1 MINKLFKDKKKR
13 YRNLVLILLPFVI
26 LMGIFGF
33 AAFKSAKGISN
44 NVGGEVAFSNS
55 IDTMDYHLRA
65 NATDYQK
72 ELFKEL
78 DQAVKDKDKEKI
90 AECVAKNYIADF
102 YTWTN
107 KSGSYD
113 VGGMYYVYS
122 PNKGNIVAQARSQF
136 YKYLSTYIKEYGSEN
151 LLEVIEVTAEG
162 GKSNNSYTL
171 NDKSY
176 DMYYYVCD
184 FKYNDSTKLNLSDF
198 DTHLY
203 ISVIENEDGR
213 FEIVQCYG
221 DH

>member
-13 YRNLVLILLPFVI
+13 YLNLILILLPFVI

-33 AAFKSAKGISN
+33 AVFKSAKGISN

-78 DQAVKDKDKEKI
+78 DQAVKDGDKEKI

-122 PNKGNIVAQARSQF
+122 PSKVNIIVQARDQF

-151 LLEVIEVTAEG
+151 LLEVIEVSAEG
-162 GKSNNSYTL
+162 GKSDSTYSV
-171 NDKSY
+171 NDKTY
-176 DMYYYVCD
+176 EMYYFECN
-184 FKYNDSTKLNLSDF
+184 FKYNENTKLNLNDF
-198 DTHLY
+198 ITKLY
-203 ISVIENEDGR
+203 LTVIENEDGR

-221 DH
+221 DF

>member
-13 YRNLVLILLPFVI
+13 YLNLVLILLPFVI

-122 PNKGNIVAQARSQF
+122 PNKGNIVAQARAQF

-162 GKSNNSYTL
+162 GNNGKKYELDGKTYDLYFYT
-171 NDKSY
+171 
-176 DMYYYVCD
+176 CD
-184 FKYNDSTKLNLSDF
+184 FKYNENTKLNLNEF
-198 DTHLY
+198 NTKLY
-203 ISVIENEDGR
+203 MSIIENEDGR

-221 DH
+221 ND

>member
-78 DQAVKDKDKEKI
+78 DQAVKEKDKEKI

-122 PNKGNIVAQARSQF
+122 PNKGNIVAQARAQF

-151 LLEVIEVTAEG
+151 LLEVTEVTAEG
-162 GKSNNSYTL
+162 QKSNSLYTI
-171 NDKSY
+171 NEKSY
-176 DMYYYVCD
+176 EMYTFTCN
-184 FKYNDSTKLNLSDF
+184 FKYNENTKLDLD
-198 DTHLY
+198 DYTTKIYLT
-203 ISVIENEDGR
+203 IIENDNGR
-213 FEIVQCYG
+213 FEIVQSYG
-221 DH
+221 DF